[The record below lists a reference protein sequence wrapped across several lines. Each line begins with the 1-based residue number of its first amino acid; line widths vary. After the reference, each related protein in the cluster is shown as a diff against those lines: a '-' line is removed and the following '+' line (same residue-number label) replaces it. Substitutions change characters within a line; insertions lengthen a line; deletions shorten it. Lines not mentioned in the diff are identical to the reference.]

1 MYVCFHVVEVFK
13 LFMIIEESD
22 LPPKTTSNVGPSQFD
37 YDQTSSSFSLFFCEI
52 IVRRNE
58 ELTNQESRRIQGPQ
72 GFEVINIDHII
83 ICGNFMD
90 SLTLSKDVLRE
101 KETPAYK
108 VLR

>member
-58 ELTNQESRRIQGPQ
+58 ELPNFSFFFLSLRLSCKLSLRLLIAGKG
-72 GFEVINIDHII
+72 GF
-83 ICGNFMD
+83 
-90 SLTLSKDVLRE
+90 
-101 KETPAYK
+101 
-108 VLR
+108 